1 MKKYLFIVLAVI
13 AMFIFNSQNVF
24 ASTTHNIIVNF
35 EELGDAVVDEDVE
48 VRISTESK
56 NKVPTTFSII
66 DEDGIESEQ
75 SLDNSN
81 RYSYGKYVKFNKTKK
96 KYELKNVPTGISIFI
111 RYSLSYEAKN
121 RLYYMNVKS
130 SNQSIDMSSYNKS
143 IINEDHIAF
152 DKQISFSYDLSDS
165 DEDII
170 INVGAESKD
179 FEKKVDVEVKQELKN
194 HPIKAGLF
202 NYKLMDL
209 EGNVIKTTTNDENGN
224 VIFKDLTV
232 TTEDVDD
239 KTVRFYKIVQ
249 DPINDKNYTIDKNII
264 YVTIK
269 TKYTTDGLRTIV
281 AYYKDDGDDSPE
293 RYGTTYKRKVF
304 HATEEELE
312 GQAYAVLD
320 KNTGVLTFFRD
331 EPNKYTN
338 KQEIDNKIY
347 YTGFEEKEKFDV
359 WSYNNSIKEIV
370 FKDAIKPKGI
380 EHWFNNLNN
389 LEKANI
395 SKLDTSEITSLDYFF
410 SDCKKLKELDISTM
424 DVRNVTS
431 MFKSLKMLDV
441 EYIDL
446 TAWEL
451 NQNLTSFQMAEMISY
466 MPRLKYLNISNLG
479 DWSSSAEFD
488 RFPCVEKLVIGDDYD
503 FYRANIDREGPNMWY
518 NPEKGKVYDEHTI
531 KENLWQHKESMAGYY
546 IRPTCTFSEKFVNE
560 YRKPIDK
567 NPETKGTIIAIMTM
581 LISLLLLTGCI
592 VIKKKKNI

>member
-1 MKKYLFIVLAVI
+1 MKKYLFILLAVI

-24 ASTTHNIIVNF
+24 AKTTHNITINF
-35 EELGDAVVDEDVE
+35 EELGDAVIDEDVK
-48 VRISTESK
+48 VWIRAESK

-75 SLDNSN
+75 SLNNSN
-81 RYSYGKYVKFNKTKK
+81 WYSYGKYVKFNKTKK
-96 KYELKNVPTGISIFI
+96 KYELKNVPTGINIFI
-111 RYSLSYEAKN
+111 RYSLSYSAKN

-143 IINEDHIAF
+143 IINEDYS
-152 DKQISFSYDLSDS
+152 DTEISFFYDLSDS

-170 INVGAESKD
+170 LNVGAESKE

-194 HPIKAGLF
+194 HPLKKGMF
-202 NYKLMDL
+202 NYRLMDL
-209 EGNVIKTTTNDENGN
+209 DNNVIKTTTNDENGN
-224 VIFKDLTV
+224 VIFKDLMV

-239 KTVRFYKIVQ
+239 ETVRLYKIVQ

-304 HATEEELE
+304 HATEEELQ

-347 YTGFEEKEKFDV
+347 YTDFEDG
-359 WSYNNSIKEIV
+359 SYYSWTNDNTRIVKIV
-370 FKDAIKPKGI
+370 FKDAIKPKSIYG
-380 EHWFNNLNN
+380 WFERLNE
-389 LEKANI
+389 LEELDI
-395 SKLDTSEITSLDYFF
+395 SKLDTSLIKSLNSFLEE
-410 SDCKKLKELDISTM
+410 SRKLKEVDITTM
-424 DVRNVTS
+424 DTTKVKDLS
-431 MFKSLKMLDV
+431 DAFKNSGI
-441 EYIDL
+441 EYIDFNYWSFESL
-446 TAWEL
+446 NGNFPEL
-451 NQNLTSFQMAEMISY
+451 LNGATN
-466 MPRLKYLNISNLG
+466 LKYLNISNFNME
-479 DWSSSAEFD
+479 SASAEFTNLS
-488 RFPCVEKLVIGDDYD
+488 CLEKIVIGDDYD
-503 FYRANIDREGPNMWY
+503 FFRAGFTSRNKQWY
-518 NPEKGKVYDEHTI
+518 NPKKNKIYSTREIRD
-531 KENLWQHKESMAGYY
+531 NLYYKTESMAGYY

>member
-48 VRISTESK
+48 VRISAESK

-75 SLDNSN
+75 SLNNSN
-81 RYSYGKYVKFNKTKK
+81 WYRYGKYVKFNKTKK
-96 KYELKNVPTGISIFI
+96 KYELKNVPSGIHIFI
-111 RYSLSYEAKN
+111 RYSLSYSAKN
-121 RLYYMNVKS
+121 RKYYMKVKS
-130 SNQSIDMSSYNKS
+130 SNQSINMSSYNKS
-143 IINEDHIAF
+143 IINEDYMASF
-152 DKQISFSYDLSDS
+152 KEISFSYDLSDS

-194 HPIKAGLF
+194 HPLKKEMF
-202 NYKLMDL
+202 NYRLMDL
-209 EGNVIKTTTNDENGN
+209 DNNVIKTTTNDENGN
-224 VIFKDLTV
+224 VIFKDLMV

-239 KTVRFYKIVQ
+239 ETVRFYKIVQ
-249 DPINDKNYTIDKNII
+249 DPINDKKYTIDKNII

-304 HATEEELE
+304 HATEEELQ

-347 YTGFEEKEKFDV
+347 YTGFEEKEDFSA
-359 WSYNNSIKEIV
+359 WSYNYDIKEIV

-380 EHWFNNLNN
+380 KYWFNYLYN
-389 LEKANI
+389 LEKADI
-395 SKLDTSEITSLDYFF
+395 SKLDTSQIKSLDYFF

-431 MFKSLKMLDV
+431 MFKSLYMLDV

-446 TAWEL
+446 TAWDL
-451 NQNLTSFQMAEMISY
+451 NQNLTDFQMSEMVSF

-479 DWSSSAEFD
+479 DWSCSAEFY
-488 RFPCVEKLVIGDDYD
+488 RFPCVEKLVIGDNYT
-503 FYRANIDREGPNMWY
+503 FYSADIDREGPDMWY

-546 IRPTCTFSEKFVNE
+546 IRPTCTYSEKFVNE

-567 NPETKGTIIAIMTM
+567 NPETKGTIIAIMTTI
-581 LISLLLLTGCI
+581 ISLLLITGCI

>member
-1 MKKYLFIVLAVI
+1 MKKYLFILLAVI

-24 ASTTHNIIVNF
+24 ASTTHNITINF

-48 VRISTESK
+48 VRIRAESK
-56 NKVPTTFSII
+56 NEVPYNISVI
-66 DEDGIESEQ
+66 DENGVESEQ
-75 SLDNSN
+75 SLNARNWYAYDKDAN
-81 RYSYGKYVKFNKTKK
+81 FNKTKN
-96 KYELKNVPTGISIFI
+96 KYELKNLPTGINIYISH
-111 RYSLSYEAKN
+111 SLSYKAKN
-121 RLYYMNVKS
+121 RLYYMKVKS

-143 IINEDHIAF
+143 IINENYSDSL
-152 DKQISFSYDLSDS
+152 ISFSYDLSDS

-170 INVGAESKD
+170 INIGAESKY
-179 FEKKVDVEVKQELKN
+179 FEKKVDLKVKQELN
-194 HPIKAGLF
+194 NYPIKAGLF

-224 VIFKDLTV
+224 VIFKDLLV
-232 TTEDVDD
+232 TTSDVSD
-239 KTVRFYKIVQ
+239 KTVGFYKIVQ
-249 DPINDKNYTIDKNII
+249 EPSNSKEFIIDKNII
-264 YVTIK
+264 YATIK

-304 HATEEELE
+304 HATEEELQ

-338 KQEIDNKIY
+338 KQEINNKIY
-347 YTGFEEKEKFDV
+347 YTGFEERTDFSGV
-359 WSYNNSIKEIV
+359 WSYNYDIKEIV

-380 EHWFNNLNN
+380 KYWFNYLYN
-389 LEKANI
+389 LEKADI
-395 SKLDTSEITSLDYFF
+395 SKLDTSEITSLDSFF
-410 SDCKKLKELDISTM
+410 NDCKKLKELDISTM
-424 DVRNVTS
+424 DVRSVTS
-431 MFKSLKMLDV
+431 MFKSLNRLDV

-446 TAWEL
+446 TAWNL
-451 NQNLTSFQMAEMISY
+451 NQNLTRFQMSEMISF

-479 DWSSSAEFD
+479 DWSCSAEFL
-488 RFPCVEKLVIGDDYD
+488 RFPCVEKLVIGDNYTFINSNLDG
-503 FYRANIDREGPNMWY
+503 EGPDMWY
-518 NPEKGKVYDEHTI
+518 NPEKGKLYDEKTI
-531 KENLWQHKESMAGYY
+531 RENLMQHKESMAGYY

-567 NPETKGTIIAIMTM
+567 NPETKGTIIAIMTTIISFL
-581 LISLLLLTGCI
+581 LITGCI

>member
-24 ASTTHNIIVNF
+24 ASTTHNITVNF
-35 EELGDAVVDEDVE
+35 EEQGDAVVDEDVE
-48 VRISTESK
+48 VWIRAE
-56 NKVPTTFSII
+56 NNNEVPTTFSII
-66 DEDGIESEQ
+66 DENGIESEQ
-75 SLDNSN
+75 SLNNSKW
-81 RYSYGKYVKFNKTKK
+81 YSKHVEFNKTKK
-96 KYELKNVPTGISIFI
+96 KYELKNVPTGIRIYISHN
-111 RYSLSYEAKN
+111 LSPFAKN

-143 IINEDHIAF
+143 IINEDYS
-152 DKQISFSYDLSDS
+152 DTLISFSYDLSDS

-170 INVGAESKD
+170 INVGAESKY
-179 FEKKVDVEVKQELKN
+179 FEKKVDLKVKQELN
-194 HPIKAGLF
+194 NYPIKAGLF

-224 VIFKDLTV
+224 VIFKDLMV

-249 DPINDKNYTIDKNII
+249 EPSNSREFIIDKNII
-264 YVTIK
+264 YATIK
-269 TKYTTDGLRTIV
+269 TRYNYDGLEVQT
-281 AYYKDDGDDSPE
+281 AYYKDDGKDDEKYNHP
-293 RYGTTYKRKVF
+293 YKRKVF
-304 HATEEELE
+304 HATEEELQ

-338 KQEIDNKIY
+338 KQEINNKIY
-347 YTGFEEKEKFDV
+347 YTGFEERTDFSGV
-359 WSYNNSIKEIV
+359 WSYNYDIKEIV

-380 EHWFNNLNN
+380 KYWFNYLYN
-389 LEKANI
+389 LEKADI
-395 SKLDTSEITSLDYFF
+395 SKLDTSEITSLDSFF
-410 SDCKKLKELDISTM
+410 NDCKKLKELDISTM

-431 MFKSLKMLDV
+431 MFKSLNRLDV

-446 TAWEL
+446 TAWNL
-451 NQNLTSFQMAEMISY
+451 NQNLTRFQMSEMISF

-479 DWSSSAEFD
+479 DWSCSAEFL
-488 RFPCVEKLVIGDDYD
+488 RFPCVEKLVIGDNYTFINSNLDG
-503 FYRANIDREGPNMWY
+503 EGPDMWY
-518 NPEKGKVYDEHTI
+518 NPEKGKLYDEKTI
-531 KENLWQHKESMAGYY
+531 RENLMQHKESMAGYY

-581 LISLLLLTGCI
+581 LISLLLITGCI

>member
-13 AMFIFNSQNVF
+13 TMFIFNSQNVF

-48 VRISTESK
+48 VWIRAENK
-56 NKVPTTFSII
+56 NNVPTTFSII

-75 SLDNSN
+75 SLNNSKW
-81 RYSYGKYVKFNKTKK
+81 YSKYVKFNKTKK
-96 KYELKNVPTGISIFI
+96 KYELKNVPTGINIYISH
-111 RYSLSYEAKN
+111 SLSYKAKN
-121 RLYYMNVKS
+121 RIYYMKVKS
-130 SNQSIDMSSYNKS
+130 SNQSIDMSSFNKS
-143 IINEDHIAF
+143 IINENYSDSL
-152 DKQISFSYDLSDS
+152 ISFSYDLSDS

-170 INVGAESKD
+170 INIGAESKY
-179 FEKKVDVEVKQELKN
+179 FEKKVDLKVKQELN
-194 HPIKAGLF
+194 NYPIKAGLF

-224 VIFKDLTV
+224 VIFKDLLV
-232 TTEDVDD
+232 TTSDVSD
-239 KTVRFYKIVQ
+239 KTVGFYKIVQ
-249 DPINDKNYTIDKNII
+249 EPSNSKEFIIDKNII

-320 KNTGVLTFFRD
+320 KNSGVLTFFRD

-347 YTGFEEKEKFDV
+347 YTGFEEKEEFSE
-359 WSYNNSIKEIV
+359 WCYNRYIKEII
-370 FKDAIKPKGI
+370 FKDAIRPKGI
-380 EHWFNNLNN
+380 ELWFSYLYN
-389 LEKANI
+389 LEKADI
-395 SKLDTSEITSLDYFF
+395 SKLDTSQIKSLDVFF

-431 MFKSLKMLDV
+431 MFKSLYMLDV

-446 TAWEL
+446 TAWDL
-451 NQNLTSFQMAEMISY
+451 NQNLTRFQMSEMISF
-466 MPRLKYLNISNLG
+466 MPKLKYLNISNLG
-479 DWSSSAEFD
+479 NWSSSAEFS
-488 RFPCVEKLVIGDDYD
+488 RFPCVEKLVIGDNYT
-503 FYRANIDREGPNMWY
+503 FINSNIDREGPDMWY
-518 NPEKGKVYDEHTI
+518 SPEKGKLYDEQTI

-567 NPETKGTIIAIMTM
+567 NPETKGTIIAIMTTI
-581 LISLLLLTGCI
+581 ISLLLITGCI

>member
-48 VRISTESK
+48 VWIRAENK
-56 NKVPTTFSII
+56 NNVPTTFSII

-75 SLDNSN
+75 SLNNSKW
-81 RYSYGKYVKFNKTKK
+81 YSKHVEFNKTKK
-96 KYELKNVPTGISIFI
+96 KYELKNVPTGIRIYISHN
-111 RYSLSYEAKN
+111 LSPFAKN

-143 IINEDHIAF
+143 IINEDYS
-152 DKQISFSYDLSDS
+152 DTLISFSYDLSDS

-170 INVGAESKD
+170 INVGAESKY
-179 FEKKVDVEVKQELKN
+179 FEKKVDLKVKQELN
-194 HPIKAGLF
+194 NYPIKAGLF

-224 VIFKDLTV
+224 VIFKDLMV

-249 DPINDKNYTIDKNII
+249 EPSNSREFIIDKNII
-264 YVTIK
+264 YATIK
-269 TKYTTDGLRTIV
+269 TRYNYNGLEVQT
-281 AYYKDDGDDSPE
+281 AYYKDDGKDDEKYNHP
-293 RYGTTYKRKVF
+293 YKRKVF
-304 HATEEELE
+304 HATEEELQ

-338 KQEIDNKIY
+338 KQEINNKIY
-347 YTGFEEKEKFDV
+347 YTGFEERTDFSGV
-359 WSYNNSIKEIV
+359 WSYNYDIKEIV

-380 EHWFNNLNN
+380 KYWFNYLYN
-389 LEKANI
+389 LEKADI
-395 SKLDTSEITSLDYFF
+395 SKLDTSEITSLDSFF
-410 SDCKKLKELDISTM
+410 NDCKKLKELDISTM

-431 MFKSLKMLDV
+431 MFKSLNRLDV

-446 TAWEL
+446 TAWNL
-451 NQNLTSFQMAEMISY
+451 NQNLTRFQMSEMISF

-479 DWSSSAEFD
+479 DWSSSAEFL
-488 RFPCVEKLVIGDDYD
+488 RFPCVEKLVIGDNYTFINSNLDG
-503 FYRANIDREGPNMWY
+503 EGPDMWY
-518 NPEKGKVYDEHTI
+518 NPEKGKLYDEKTI
-531 KENLWQHKESMAGYY
+531 RENLMQHKESMAGYY

-581 LISLLLLTGCI
+581 LTSLLLLTGCI

>member
-48 VRISTESK
+48 VWIGSESK
-56 NKVPTTFSII
+56 NNVPTTFSII

-75 SLDNSN
+75 SLNNSN
-81 RYSYGKYVKFNKTKK
+81 RYRYGKYVKFNKTKK
-96 KYELKNVPTGISIFI
+96 KYELKNVPTGINIFI

-130 SNQSIDMSSYNKS
+130 SNQSFDMSSYNKS
-143 IINEDHIAF
+143 IINEDYMAF

-170 INVGAESKD
+170 INVGAESKYY
-179 FEKKVDVEVKQELKN
+179 EKKVDLKVKQELN
-194 HPIKAGLF
+194 NYPIKAGLF

-224 VIFKDLTV
+224 VIFKDLMV

-304 HATEEELE
+304 HATEEELQ

-338 KQEIDNKIY
+338 KQEINNKIY
-347 YTGFEEKEKFDV
+347 YTGFEEKEEFDV

-389 LEKANI
+389 LEKADI

-410 SDCKKLKELDISTM
+410 SYCKKLKELDISTM

-451 NQNLTSFQMAEMISY
+451 NQNLTSFQMSEMISY

-479 DWSSSAEFD
+479 DWSSSAEFY
-488 RFPCVEKLVIGDDYD
+488 RFPCVEKLVIGDNYT
-503 FYRANIDREGPNMWY
+503 FYRTNIDREGPDMWY
-518 NPEKGKVYDEHTI
+518 NPEKGKVYDGETI
-531 KENLWQHKESMAGYY
+531 RENLWQHKESMAGYY

-567 NPETKGTIIAIMTM
+567 NPETKGTIIAIMTTI
-581 LISLLLLTGCI
+581 ISLLLITGCI

>member
-48 VRISTESK
+48 VWIGSESK
-56 NKVPTTFSII
+56 NNVPTTFSII

-75 SLDNSN
+75 SLNNSN
-81 RYSYGKYVKFNKTKK
+81 RYRYGKYVKFNKTKK
-96 KYELKNVPTGISIFI
+96 KYELKNVPTGINIFI

-130 SNQSIDMSSYNKS
+130 SNQSFDMSSYNKS
-143 IINEDHIAF
+143 IINEDYMAF

-170 INVGAESKD
+170 INVGAESKYY
-179 FEKKVDVEVKQELKN
+179 EKKVDLKVKQELN
-194 HPIKAGLF
+194 NYPIKAGLF

-224 VIFKDLTV
+224 VIFKDLMV

-304 HATEEELE
+304 HATEEELQ

-338 KQEIDNKIY
+338 KQEINNKIY
-347 YTGFEEKEKFDV
+347 YTGFEEKEEFDV

-389 LEKANI
+389 LEKADI

-451 NQNLTSFQMAEMISY
+451 NQNLTSFQMSEMISY

-479 DWSSSAEFD
+479 DWSSSAEFY
-488 RFPCVEKLVIGDDYD
+488 RFPCVEKLVIGDNYT
-503 FYRANIDREGPNMWY
+503 FYRTNIDSEGPDMWY
-518 NPEKGKVYDEHTI
+518 NPEKGKVYDGETI
-531 KENLWQHKESMAGYY
+531 RENLWQHKESMAGYY

-567 NPETKGTIIAIMTM
+567 NPETKGTIIAIMTTI
-581 LISLLLLTGCI
+581 ISLLLITGCI